1 MFLDR
6 YCVLNYCCIP
16 KGFVSCIKRFKY
28 FKNVSKSIIICY
40 IEYNKRFYKGYKKD
54 MVEIVFKDNK
64 IQTGHRIKIPKAIV
78 DTLELK
84 EGEKVIIKFDVLKKK
99 IIVEVEK

>member
-1 MFLDR
+1 
-6 YCVLNYCCIP
+6 
-16 KGFVSCIKRFKY
+16 
-28 FKNVSKSIIICY
+28 
-40 IEYNKRFYKGYKKD
+40 

-84 EGEKVIIKFDVLKKK
+84 EGEKVLIKFDASKRKMS
-99 IIVEVEK
+99 VEVEK